1 MPAKGANVI
10 PNGHFRKDWKRFV
23 RTWHNQPARHER
35 RRNARLAKAAKLAPR
50 PASGPLRP
58 IVHCQTIR
66 YNTKVRAGRG
76 FSHDEL
82 KAAGIYKKYAKTIGI
97 AVDHRRRNKSAE
109 SVQVNAQRL
118 KLYQSKMILFPRK
131 LSQPKKGDS
140 TAEEMKLAVQ
150 SKVADVLTIRQPTK
164 RTVKARKV
172 TDAEKKFSSFS
183 MLRKVRADKNMW
195 GLREKKAKEKAE
207 AEKNK

>member
-1 MPAKGANVI
+1 MGSFAMPAKGANVI
-10 PNGHFRKDWKRFV
+10 PNGHFGKDWKRFV

-50 PASGPLRP
+50 PAAGP
-58 IVHCQTIR
+58 
-66 YNTKVRAGRG
+66 
-76 FSHDEL
+76 
-82 KAAGIYKKYAKTIGI
+82 YKKYARTIGI

-109 SVQVNAQRL
+109 SIQVNAQRL

-131 LSQPKKGDS
+131 MTKPKKGDS
-140 TAEEMKLAVQ
+140 TAEEMKMATQ
-150 SKVADVLTIRQPTK
+150 SKRADVLTIRQPA
-164 RTVKARKV
+164 RVQKARKI

-183 MLRKVRADKNMW
+183 MLRKVRADKAMW
-195 GLREKKAKEKAE
+195 GIREKKAKEKAE